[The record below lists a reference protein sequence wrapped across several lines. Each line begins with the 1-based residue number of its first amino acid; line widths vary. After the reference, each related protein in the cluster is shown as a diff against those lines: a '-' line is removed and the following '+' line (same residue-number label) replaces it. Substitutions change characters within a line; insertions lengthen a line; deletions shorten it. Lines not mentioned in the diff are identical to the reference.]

1 MADED
6 SEEESVTVE
15 PVEPEPE
22 EDAAE
27 LIQRARRLDWLG
39 LVSLAASVVLEIR
52 SRARAEALGG
62 ALAEARVNES
72 LAFAPWRRTATPE
85 EPAKGGSKGKSKG
98 KGKGRSRGQN
108 GRRGPY

>member
-1 MADED
+1 MADEE
-6 SEEESVTVE
+6 SEEESVT
-15 PVEPEPE
+15 VEPEPE

-52 SRARAEALGG
+52 SRARAEVLGG
-62 ALAEARVNES
+62 ALADARVNEA

-85 EPAKGGSKGKSKG
+85 
-98 KGKGRSRGQN
+98 RGQR